1 MAWWKQTL
9 IVVATCS
16 AMFAIVPLMV
26 WGGTGNWR
34 RALQALK
41 QYLMVLGGLA
51 LVGGGIGLLMS
62 LATLVG

>member
-62 LATLVG
+62 LATWMG

>member
-1 MAWWKQTL
+1 MEWWKQTL

-26 WGGTGNWR
+26 WGGTGDWR

-62 LATLVG
+62 LSQLIG